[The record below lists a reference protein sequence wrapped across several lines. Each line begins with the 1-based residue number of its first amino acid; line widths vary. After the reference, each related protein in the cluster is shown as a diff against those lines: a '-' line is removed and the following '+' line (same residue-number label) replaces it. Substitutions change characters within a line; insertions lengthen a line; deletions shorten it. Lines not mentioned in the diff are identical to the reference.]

1 MQPEILYQDRHIAV
15 VVKPAGV
22 MSQSPGMP
30 ELLRDSLGG
39 AALYDGKIFLC

>member
-30 ELLRDSLGG
+30 ELLRTAWAGISSAFTGWTPG
-39 AALYDGKIFLC
+39 